1 MTLILLAIS
10 LTIAFCVLAYNL
22 AIYALPFAAGLTAF
36 QYAYAADASF
46 LISGLAAIGAA
57 LGSIALVIAV
67 VGFAKNPAQR
77 HVALAI
83 FAIPAPIP
91 GTTHV
96 HGNANHMIDGGL
108 VLNLLCGAGGL
119 FIGIAAMINLYAV
132 GTAVLTR

>member
-1 MTLILLAIS
+1 MPLILLAIS

-36 QYAYAADASF
+36 QYAYAADASS
-46 LISGLAAIGAA
+46 LISGLAAISAA

-67 VGFAKNPAQR
+67 VGFAKNPALR
-77 HVALAI
+77 LVALAI
-83 FAIPAPIP
+83 FAFPAAVA
-91 GTTHV
+91 GYALV
-96 HGNANHMIDGGL
+96 HGIAKHMIDAGF
-108 VLNLLCGAGGL
+108 VLDLLCGAGGL

>member
-1 MTLILLAIS
+1 MTLILLAIF

-67 VGFAKNPAQR
+67 VGFAKNPALR
-77 HVALAI
+77 LVALAI
-83 FAIPAPIP
+83 FAIPAAVA
-91 GTTHV
+91 GTT
-96 HGNANHMIDGGL
+96 L
-108 VLNLLCGAGGL
+108 VN
-119 FIGIAAMINLYAV
+119 GIAKLMSD
-132 GTAVLTR
+132 